1 MCIGWLRLRKY
12 SYIYRVIYLIVI
24 KMLKVVAFMKQV
36 AKGLQMEGNFGTA
49 HVYRSSLN
57 AIIAYRGK
65 GDFTF
70 HEVTPEWL
78 KGFEIHLRGRG
89 CSWNTVS
96 TYLRTFRA
104 VYNRAVDCRGA
115 VYVPHLFRSVYTG
128 TRADRKRAL
137 DTEDMQKVFTKLPQS
152 SVVTSDMRRTQE
164 LFVLMFLLRGLPFV
178 DLAYLRKSDLHDN
191 VITYRRRKTGRPLSV
206 TLTREAMVLLKR
218 YMNRDS
224 SSPYLFS
231 LLESREGTKEAYRE
245 YQLALRSFNQQLLL
259 LGQLLGLGDRLSSY
273 TARHTWATTAYYCEI
288 HPGIISEAMGH
299 SSITVTE
306 TYLKPFRNK
315 KIDEDNQL
323 VTDFVKRI
331 VTGLIA

>member
-1 MCIGWLRLRKY
+1 
-12 SYIYRVIYLIVI
+12 
-24 KMLKVVAFMKQV
+24 MLKVVAFMKQV
-36 AKGLQMEGNFGTA
+36 ADGLQMGGNFGTA

-78 KGFEIHLRGRG
+78 KGFEIHLRSRG

-96 TYLRTFRA
+96 TYMRTFRA
-104 VYNRAVDCRGA
+104 VYNRAVDSGKA
-115 VYVPHLFRSVYTG
+115 AYIPHLFRSVYTG

-137 DTEDMQKVFTKLPQS
+137 DTEDMQKVFTKFPQS
-152 SVVTSDMRRTQE
+152 SSVSYDMRRTQE

-178 DLAYLRKSDLHDN
+178 DLVYLRKSDLHDN
-191 VITYRRRKTGRPLSV
+191 IITYRRRKTGRPLSV
-206 TLTREAMVLLKR
+206 TLTPEAMAILKR
-218 YMNRDS
+218 YMSRDS
-224 SSPYLFS
+224 LSPYLFPILS
-231 LLESREGTKEAYRE
+231 SREGTKEAYRE
-245 YQLALRSFNQQLLL
+245 YQLALRNFNRQLML
-259 LGQLLGLGDRLSSY
+259 LGKILEIGDKLSSY

-306 TYLKPFRNK
+306 TYLKPFQNK
-315 KIDEDNQL
+315 KIDEANKK
-323 VTDFVKRI
+323 VVDFIKHSITVSRC
-331 VTGLIA
+331 

>member
-1 MCIGWLRLRKY
+1 MLR
-12 SYIYRVIYLIVI
+12 
-24 KMLKVVAFMKQV
+24 VVAFMKQV
-36 AKGLQMEGNFGTA
+36 ADGLQMEGNFGTA

-57 AIIAYRGK
+57 AIIAYHGK

-70 HEVTPEWL
+70 NEVTPEWI

-96 TYLRTFRA
+96 AYLRTFRA

-137 DTEDMQKVFTKLPQS
+137 DTEDIQKVFTKLPQS
-152 SVVTSDMRRTQE
+152 PAVTSDIRRAQE

-178 DLAYLRKSDLHDN
+178 DLAYLRKGDLRDN

-206 TLTREAMVLLKR
+206 TLTSEAMAILKR
-218 YMNRDS
+218 YMDRDS
-224 SSPYLFS
+224 SSPYLFP
-231 LLESREGTKEAYRE
+231 LLSSREGTKEAYHE
-245 YQLALRSFNQQLLL
+245 YQLALRNFNRQLML
-259 LGQLLGLGDRLSSY
+259 LGEMLGLGDKLSSY

-288 HPGIISEAMGH
+288 HPGVISEAMGH

-306 TYLKPFRNK
+306 TYLKPFQNK
-315 KIDEDNQL
+315 KIDEANKK
-323 VTDFVKRI
+323 VVDFIKRSMSVAI
-331 VTGLIA
+331 C

>member
-1 MCIGWLRLRKY
+1 
-12 SYIYRVIYLIVI
+12 
-24 KMLKVVAFMKQV
+24 MLKVVAFMKQV
-36 AKGLQMEGNFGTA
+36 AKGLQMGGNFGTA

-70 HEVTPEWL
+70 NEVTPEWI

-137 DTEDMQKVFTKLPQS
+137 DTEDIQKVFTKLPQS
-152 SVVTSDMRRTQE
+152 SAVTSDMRRTQE

-206 TLTREAMVLLKR
+206 TLTPEAMAILKR
-218 YMNRDS
+218 YMNRDT
-224 SSPYLFS
+224 SSPYLFP
-231 LLESREGTKEAYRE
+231 LLNSREGTKEAYHE
-245 YQLALRSFNQQLLL
+245 YQLALRNFNRQLML
-259 LGQLLGLGDRLSSY
+259 LGEMLGLGDKLSSY
-273 TARHTWATTAYYCEI
+273 TARHTWATNALRKQV
-288 HPGIISEAMGH
+288 PLSIISQALGH
-299 SSITVTE
+299 TSEKTTRFYLASLEQSELNRANARVTE
-306 TYLKPFRNK
+306 EVDL
-315 KIDEDNQL
+315 L
-323 VTDFVKRI
+323 LAA
-331 VTGLIA
+331 G